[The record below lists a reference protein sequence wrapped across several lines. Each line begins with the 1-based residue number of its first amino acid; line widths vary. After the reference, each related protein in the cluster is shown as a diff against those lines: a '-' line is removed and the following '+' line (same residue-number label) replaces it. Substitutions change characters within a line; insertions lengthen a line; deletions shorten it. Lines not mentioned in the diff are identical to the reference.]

1 MDAFEEKHDITWLS
15 EGLVSAETHTI
26 TGINHRFVVLT
37 DVHEEWSTHKHSCMS
52 RHMKTHMIKVNP
64 LFLHTSTQAHT
75 LTRMHAWVCWLG
87 CQSSSEAWRKVMPV
101 ISCRQRKCTT
111 SPLMWQTGRFPSSHT
126 IQPGV
131 KCKQRVV
138 VWQTSVILQVLQ
150 PN

>member
-64 LFLHTSTQAHT
+64 LYFYTPALRH
-75 LTRMHAWVCWLG
+75 MHSHVCMHESVGL
-87 CQSSSEAWRKVMPV
+87 ADKVPVMPV
-101 ISCRQRKCTT
+101 ISCWQRKCTT

-126 IQPGV
+126 NQPGV